1 MPSDAAERLGRL
13 FNRHARDSFGGTILT
28 FLRFI
33 RLLSLGLW
41 LGAFFFFAAA
51 IAPLLFSVLPS
62 RAMAGL
68 VVGRALSSLHWLGFG
83 CALVFL
89 LASVL
94 MALFQ
99 GGASPF
105 HRRDLLLAAMLAVT
119 LYLQFGYQPKMLK
132 LRDSMGVIDNIPVND
147 PRRVEFNRMH
157 VWSERMEGTV
167 FILGVALLYLI
178 VREQETSPRRY

>member
-1 MPSDAAERLGRL
+1 M
-13 FNRHARDSFGGTILT
+13 T
-28 FLRFI
+28 FLRFL

-51 IAPLLFSVLPS
+51 IAPLLFAVLPT
-62 RAMAGL
+62 RTMAGL
-68 VVGRALSSLHWLGFG
+68 VVGRALSSLHWLGIG

-105 HRRDLLLAAMLAVT
+105 RRRDLLLAAMLAIT

-132 LRDSMGVIDNIPVND
+132 LRDGMGIIDNVPVDD

-157 VWSERMEGTV
+157 IWSERMEGAV
-167 FILGVALLYLI
+167 FFLGVALLYLV

>member
-1 MPSDAAERLGRL
+1 M
-13 FNRHARDSFGGTILT
+13 T
-28 FLRFI
+28 FLRFL
-33 RLLSLGLW
+33 RLLALGLW

-51 IAPLLFSVLPS
+51 IAPLLFSVLPT

-68 VVGRALSSLHWLGFG
+68 VVGRALSSLHWIGIG

-99 GGASPF
+99 GGSAPF
-105 HRRDLLLAAMLAVT
+105 RRRDLLLAAMLAIT

-132 LRDSMGVIDNIPVND
+132 LRDGMGIIDNVPVDD

-157 VWSERMEGTV
+157 VWSERLEGAV
-167 FILGVALLYLI
+167 FFLGVALLYLV

>member
-68 VVGRALSSLHWLGFG
+68 VVGRALSSLHWLGLG
-83 CALVFL
+83 CALVARL
-89 LASVL
+89 HRCSAARISRPVL
-94 MALFQ
+94 TDTSTPVLV
-99 GGASPF
+99 
-105 HRRDLLLAAMLAVT
+105 H
-119 LYLQFGYQPKMLK
+119 LY
-132 LRDSMGVIDNIPVND
+132 
-147 PRRVEFNRMH
+147 
-157 VWSERMEGTV
+157 
-167 FILGVALLYLI
+167 
-178 VREQETSPRRY
+178 

>member
-1 MPSDAAERLGRL
+1 M
-13 FNRHARDSFGGTILT
+13 N
-28 FLRFI
+28 FLRFL

-51 IAPLLFSVLPS
+51 IAPLLFAVLPT

-68 VVGRALSSLHWLGFG
+68 VVGRALSSLHWLGIG
-83 CALVFL
+83 CALIFL

-99 GGASPF
+99 GGRSPF
-105 HRRDLLLAAMLAVT
+105 HPRDLLLGAMLTIT

-132 LRDSMGVIDNIPVND
+132 LRDGMGIIDNIPVND

-157 VWSERMEGTV
+157 VWSERMEGAV
-167 FILGVALLYLI
+167 FFVGVALLYLV
-178 VREQETSPRRY
+178 VRSDQEPSPRRS

>member
-1 MPSDAAERLGRL
+1 M
-13 FNRHARDSFGGTILT
+13 T
-28 FLRFI
+28 FLRFL

-51 IAPLLFSVLPS
+51 IAPLLFAVLPT

-68 VVGRALSSLHWLGFG
+68 VVGRALASLHWLGIG

-89 LASVL
+89 LAS
-94 MALFQ
+94 ALIALLR
-99 GGASPF
+99 GGGSPF
-105 HRRDLLLAAMLAVT
+105 QRRDLLLAAMLGIT

-132 LRDSMGVIDNIPVND
+132 LRDGMGVIDNIPVND

-157 VWSERMEGTV
+157 VWSERMEGAV
-167 FILGVALLYLI
+167 FFLGVALLYLV
-178 VREQETSPRRY
+178 VRSDQEPNLRRY